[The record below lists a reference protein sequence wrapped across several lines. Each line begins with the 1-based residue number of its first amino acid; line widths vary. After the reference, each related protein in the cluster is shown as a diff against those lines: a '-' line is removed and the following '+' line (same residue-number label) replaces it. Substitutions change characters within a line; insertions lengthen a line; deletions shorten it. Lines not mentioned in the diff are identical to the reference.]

1 MHGLKSAIDRGADA
15 WARSLPGRV
24 LDRYVSR
31 SGPLLAN
38 GLAYGLLFAF
48 FAGVWIAVSVFG
60 LIMVGNIDWQ
70 QMLIDAVREVIPG
83 VADSFLTSSALN
95 TMSSTLTWT
104 GLATLAIFW
113 WTVTGWMN
121 SLRHAVRSMF
131 DDCGDELNIVVARLR
146 DTLAAIAIAILFILS
161 TAAGTVSG
169 GIVRRLLQWGGI
181 PSSSL
186 PGIVLLEMTGFGTG
200 VALNFALFML
210 LLRVVSHIKAG
221 RFTILGALL
230 GSLTV
235 SAMQLLG
242 ARLLAGASRN
252 PMLAPFAALIGVL
265 IWFNLVAQV
274 ILLCAALIA
283 ECRQKS

>member
-1 MHGLKSAIDRGADA
+1 M
-15 WARSLPGRV
+15 

-31 SGPLLAN
+31 HGPLLAN

-104 GLATLAIFW
+104 GLATLAMFW

-169 GIVRRLLQWGGI
+169 GMVRRVLQWSGI
-181 PSSSL
+181 ASSSL
-186 PGIVLLEMTGFGTG
+186 PGILLLELTGFCTG

-210 LLRVVSHIKAG
+210 LLRVVAHIKAG
-221 RFTILGALL
+221 RFTLIGASS

-235 SAMQLLG
+235 SVMQLLG
-242 ARLLAGASRN
+242 ARLLTGASRN
-252 PMLAPFAALIGVL
+252 PLLAPFAALIGALV
-265 IWFNLVAQV
+265 WFNLVAQV
-274 ILLCAALIA
+274 IMLCAALIA
-283 ECRQKS
+283 ECRREC

>member
-1 MHGLKSAIDRGADA
+1 MD
-15 WARSLPGRV
+15 
-24 LDRYVSR
+24 R
-31 SGPLLAN
+31 SG
-38 GLAYGLLFAF
+38 Y
-48 FAGVWIAVSVFG
+48 
-60 LIMVGNIDWQ
+60 VGHI
-70 QMLIDAVREVIPG
+70 LV
-83 VADSFLTSSALN
+83 
-95 TMSSTLTWT
+95 
-104 GLATLAIFW
+104 
-113 WTVTGWMN
+113 
-121 SLRHAVRSMF
+121 F

>member
-1 MHGLKSAIDRGADA
+1 MHGLKSAINRGADA

-31 SGPLLAN
+31 RGPLLAN

-104 GLATLAIFW
+104 GLATLAMFW

-169 GIVRRLLQWGGI
+169 GMVRRVLQWSGI
-181 PSSSL
+181 ASSSL
-186 PGIVLLEMTGFGTG
+186 PGILLLELTGFRNAASRCATISRSLPESDACPVRRVDRRAHLVQPRRPGH
-200 VALNFALFML
+200 FALCRPHC
-210 LLRVVSHIKAG
+210 RVPTKELSV
-221 RFTILGALL
+221 
-230 GSLTV
+230 
-235 SAMQLLG
+235 
-242 ARLLAGASRN
+242 
-252 PMLAPFAALIGVL
+252 
-265 IWFNLVAQV
+265 
-274 ILLCAALIA
+274 
-283 ECRQKS
+283 

>member
-1 MHGLKSAIDRGADA
+1 MHGLKSAIDRGAYA

-31 SGPLLAN
+31 NGPLLAN

-48 FAGVWIAVSVFG
+48 FAGIWIAVSVFG
-60 LIMVGNIDWQ
+60 LIMVGNNDWQ

-104 GLATLAIFW
+104 GLATLAMFW

-169 GIVRRLLQWGGI
+169 GMVRRVLQWSGI
-181 PSSSL
+181 ASSSL
-186 PGIVLLEMTGFGTG
+186 PGILLLELTGFCTG

-210 LLRVVSHIKAG
+210 LLRVVAHIKAG
-221 RFTILGALL
+221 RFTLIGASS

-235 SAMQLLG
+235 SVMQLLG
-242 ARLLAGASRN
+242 ARLLTGASRN
-252 PMLAPFAALIGVL
+252 PLLAPFAALIGALV
-265 IWFNLVAQV
+265 WFNLVAQV
-274 ILLCAALIA
+274 IMLCAALIA
-283 ECRQKS
+283 ECRREC

>member
-60 LIMVGNIDWQ
+60 LIM
-70 QMLIDAVREVIPG
+70 
-83 VADSFLTSSALN
+83 
-95 TMSSTLTWT
+95 
-104 GLATLAIFW
+104 
-113 WTVTGWMN
+113 
-121 SLRHAVRSMF
+121 
-131 DDCGDELNIVVARLR
+131 
-146 DTLAAIAIAILFILS
+146 
-161 TAAGTVSG
+161 
-169 GIVRRLLQWGGI
+169 
-181 PSSSL
+181 
-186 PGIVLLEMTGFGTG
+186 
-200 VALNFALFML
+200 
-210 LLRVVSHIKAG
+210 
-221 RFTILGALL
+221 

>member
-83 VADSFLTSSALN
+83 VADSFLTSSALGA
-95 TMSSTLTWT
+95 MSSALTWT

-121 SLRHAVRSMF
+121 SLRHA
-131 DDCGDELNIVVARLR
+131 
-146 DTLAAIAIAILFILS
+146 
-161 TAAGTVSG
+161 
-169 GIVRRLLQWGGI
+169 
-181 PSSSL
+181 
-186 PGIVLLEMTGFGTG
+186 
-200 VALNFALFML
+200 
-210 LLRVVSHIKAG
+210 
-221 RFTILGALL
+221 
-230 GSLTV
+230 
-235 SAMQLLG
+235 
-242 ARLLAGASRN
+242 
-252 PMLAPFAALIGVL
+252 
-265 IWFNLVAQV
+265 
-274 ILLCAALIA
+274 
-283 ECRQKS
+283 

>member
-83 VADSFLTSSALN
+83 VADSFLTSSALGA
-95 TMSSTLTWT
+95 MSSALTWT

-121 SLRHAVRSMF
+121 SLRHAVRTMF
-131 DDCGDELNIVVARLR
+131 DDCGDELI
-146 DTLAAIAIAILFILS
+146 
-161 TAAGTVSG
+161 
-169 GIVRRLLQWGGI
+169 
-181 PSSSL
+181 SSSQGYAIRL
-186 PGIVLLEMTGFGTG
+186 PPSPSQYCSFFRPRPVRCP
-200 VALNFALFML
+200 AASYADCCN
-210 LLRVVSHIKAG
+210 
-221 RFTILGALL
+221 GA
-230 GSLTV
+230 
-235 SAMQLLG
+235 
-242 ARLLAGASRN
+242 ASPAVRC
-252 PMLAPFAALIGVL
+252 PAPCF
-265 IWFNLVAQV
+265 W
-274 ILLCAALIA
+274 
-283 ECRQKS
+283 R

>member
-24 LDRYVSR
+24 FDRYVSR

-60 LIMVGNIDWQ
+60 LIVVGNIDWQ

-83 VADSFLTSSALN
+83 VADSFLTSSALGA
-95 TMSSTLTWT
+95 MSSALTWT

-121 SLRHAVRSMF
+121 SLRHAVRAMF

-161 TAAGTVSG
+161 TAAGTVSAASYADCCNG
-169 GIVRRLLQWGGI
+169 AASPAVRC
-181 PSSSL
+181 P
-186 PGIVLLEMTGFGTG
+186 
-200 VALNFALFML
+200 
-210 LLRVVSHIKAG
+210 
-221 RFTILGALL
+221 
-230 GSLTV
+230 
-235 SAMQLLG
+235 
-242 ARLLAGASRN
+242 
-252 PMLAPFAALIGVL
+252 APCF
-265 IWFNLVAQV
+265 W
-274 ILLCAALIA
+274 
-283 ECRQKS
+283 R